1 MTITKR
7 QTNETLRSAMWRAC
21 DILRRDNNVGGV
33 VQYTAHLAWLLFL
46 KFLDEEAQERLAMTA
61 LGEGE
66 HYEPVLQGDLAWDAW
81 AGPEKLGT
89 WKVDDLIQF
98 VRGRLLPGLSTLTG
112 SPLART
118 IARIFSDESVGDQNV
133 VRNVPVCASGYNL
146 KDVLT
151 ITNSIHFDSDD
162 DIYTISQVYEDL
174 LERMGAENRIAGE
187 FYTPRPVIRF
197 MVDVIAP
204 QIGETVYDPACGSAG
219 FLAAAYEF
227 MQPQE
232 RTSEDRETLQ
242 HHTFFGQEKKG
253 VSALL
258 GTMNMVLHRV
268 ATPNIT
274 RTNTLEESVKGS
286 VSGPF
291 DVVLTNPPFGG
302 TEGGHIQQNFP
313 VRSNATELLF
323 LEHIIKKLRHT
334 PDARCGMIVPEGTL
348 FRGGAFAE
356 VRKDLLEQFH
366 PFAVVSLPPG
376 AFAPYFDVKTALL
389 FFQRPDRAA
398 EPTRWPGTRRG
409 TTNCR
414 CPRG

>member
-1 MTITKR
+1 VTLSSKR
-7 QTNETLRSAMWRAC
+7 QTNETLRSDMWRAC

-33 VQYTAHLAWLLFL
+33 IQYTEHLAWLLFL
-46 KFLDEEAQERLAMTA
+46 KFLDEEEKERLAQA
-61 LGEGE
+61 SLGEGE

-81 AGPEKLGT
+81 AGPQKLPT
-89 WKVDDLIQF
+89 WKGDDLIQF

-151 ITNSIHFDSDD
+151 IVNSIHFDSDD

-187 FYTPRPVIRF
+187 FYTPRSVIRF

-232 RTSEDRETLQ
+232 RTSDDRETLQ
-242 HHTFFGQEKKG
+242 HKTFFGQEKKG
-253 VSALL
+253 GPDPAHDPASARSGWFHRWHERAMRRPRSRAIILRLL
-258 GTMNMVLHRV
+258 GNRLHPHWRQ
-268 ATPNIT
+268 
-274 RTNTLEESVKGS
+274 G
-286 VSGPF
+286 
-291 DVVLTNPPFGG
+291 
-302 TEGGHIQQNFP
+302 
-313 VRSNATELLF
+313 
-323 LEHIIKKLRHT
+323 
-334 PDARCGMIVPEGTL
+334 
-348 FRGGAFAE
+348 
-356 VRKDLLEQFH
+356 
-366 PFAVVSLPPG
+366 
-376 AFAPYFDVKTALL
+376 
-389 FFQRPDRAA
+389 AA
-398 EPTRWPGTRRG
+398 EIQVAVDRMIERYREALAT
-409 TTNCR
+409 
-414 CPRG
+414 